1 MNSRHVYGKSSYTPF
16 SLHDSASLATDFSSW
31 HKKKFIA
38 TNADLFFDI
47 CWLDSQSSMGG
58 TTLL

>member
-1 MNSRHVYGKSSYTPF
+1 MANHHILLFHYMTALPWPRTFQVDT
-16 SLHDSASLATDFSSW
+16 
-31 HKKKFIA
+31 KKKLIA